1 MRLLPLLF
9 LAIVAV
15 NAYYTLSVYAPSLP
29 QIHSRIINARNK
41 AFIIGA
47 TKPSTFCG
55 LDNATECPDGTSTQV
70 DGNMTGLA
78 AAVPG
83 GQFIFVAPD
92 GIISYPPAHSAL
104 RPPGSQMGGFQRAHV
119 ISECK
124 MPITI
129 LMWSPENA
137 SPGLWACP
145 TARNVP
151 VRKEAVLKAT
161 TSTFTG
167 SGCLTV
173 EGIEIQTAGDKF
185 AAWAYTCPDSTSD
198 WVVSRRTLTVFGKKL
213 RSVVGDIFHVCY
225 LVNDGIL
232 ESSMIGKLK
241 QSYPSEPIEHLRARY
256 EKDGYLFMK
265 GLLPRSDVLGC
276 REAYF
281 RFLSPSGVLQPNS
294 APVDGIFDPDN
305 KDFNYPSIGAG
316 PFGKEQINPGSFASL
331 VEKAHTE
338 DFYLEF
344 SRHPAL
350 RDFVSALKGWGD
362 NTKLL
367 PRSLLRNNTPH
378 NNAIG
383 AREGGMSE
391 EERIDAFNKNMMS
404 NGFLELGPIKFLQDN
419 GGGRW
424 LLTEYEAGDVV
435 FHKPHMIHASTI
447 NKDPENR
454 IRLGTDL
461 RFVDSSRPHDTRWSA
476 PFRLDDGL

>member
-1 MRLLPLLF
+1 M
-9 LAIVAV
+9 AQTVTKTA
-15 NAYYTLSVYAPSLP
+15 
-29 QIHSRIINARNK
+29 QH
-41 AFIIGA
+41 AFRQG
-47 TKPSTFCG
+47 
-55 LDNATECPDGTSTQV
+55 
-70 DGNMTGLA
+70 
-78 AAVPG
+78 
-83 GQFIFVAPD
+83 
-92 GIISYPPAHSAL
+92 
-104 RPPGSQMGGFQRAHV
+104 
-119 ISECK
+119 
-124 MPITI
+124 
-129 LMWSPENA
+129 
-137 SPGLWACP
+137 
-145 TARNVP
+145 
-151 VRKEAVLKAT
+151 
-161 TSTFTG
+161 
-167 SGCLTV
+167 
-173 EGIEIQTAGDKF
+173 
-185 AAWAYTCPDSTSD
+185 
-198 WVVSRRTLTVFGKKL
+198 
-213 RSVVGDIFHVCY
+213 Y

-294 APVDGIFDPDN
+294 AAVDGIFDPNN
-305 KDFNYPSIGAG
+305 KGVNYPSIGAS
-316 PFGKEQINPGSFASL
+316 PFGKDQINPGSFASL
-331 VEKAHTE
+331 AEKAHTE
-338 DFYLEF
+338 DFYLDF

-350 RDFVSALKGWGD
+350 RDFVSGLKGWGD

-383 AREGGMSE
+383 VHYDQSFLRYGEPTSVTAWVPIGDISRQGGGLIYLEGSDTLGRTLEDAFNKKAREGGMSE